1 MPASR
6 VPIADASIVA
16 AAIPASTPVAASK
29 WPSANRWCHPLTQT
43 VPFCTVPAIAC
54 TWCEARFVPWQ
65 YSQHFCSTKCQQA
78 EYHHRKR
85 DERNAKSRKWHH
97 ANADKAKRSR
107 WRSHLRRY
115 GITPDDFNR
124 MVDEQDGRCAIC
136 LRIPSHRLR
145 VDHDHAS
152 GQVRAL
158 LCLQCNLAI
167 GYLGESV
174 SAALNAAAYI
184 ERYGG
189 SNG

>member
-1 MPASR
+1 MTDREP
-6 VPIADASIVA
+6 
-16 AAIPASTPVAASK
+16 
-29 WPSANRWCHPLTQT
+29 
-43 VPFCTVPAIAC
+43 IAC
-54 TWCEARFVPWQ
+54 TWCKARFVPWQ

-97 ANADKAKRSR
+97 ANSDKAKQSR
-107 WRSHLRRY
+107 WRNHLRRY
-115 GITPDDFNR
+115 GITPDDFNQ

-152 GQVRAL
+152 GKVRAL

-167 GYLGESV
+167 GYLGESA